1 LRRSSETPSELLSI
15 LLDAALLQVLQNNHW
30 DMPSEIACN
39 LSVIFELILSIAGGA
54 LTSQRPYRF
63 WPASSV
69 CWRAHRFF
77 AHRYCAIA
85 AASPTMVVMGTRPMA
100 IKIMWRRVVDQP
112 LFHLANDRQSI
123 VI

>member
-15 LLDAALLQVLQNNHW
+15 LLDAALLQVLQNIHW

-77 AHRYCAIA
+77 CPSLLRDSSSEPDNVRDGHKADG
-85 AASPTMVVMGTRPMA
+85 P
-100 IKIMWRRVVDQP
+100 
-112 LFHLANDRQSI
+112 
-123 VI
+123 